1 MISLWSAIGVL
12 FLSYVGLSIVQLI
25 YNYRKAK
32 SIGLPVL
39 ITPVDPS
46 NVPYLLC
53 SSWLEPLLRKCLPFG
68 LGNFVEYNSRDWNYD
83 KIYDLQERI
92 GDTFIIV
99 SPKQIRVF
107 TGNAKASDELCRR
120 RKDFV
125 KAVALYKPL
134 EIFGRNVVTTEG
146 DDWVRHR
153 RITTPPFNERNS
165 ALVWDESK
173 RQAKDMLKMWA
184 ANPEGVVNPQSD
196 TMMLALHVLTAAGF
210 GRSYTFGSGLE
221 SPSKNHSLTYR
232 DALSIILG
240 NLFTAVFTATV
251 NLPNWMLPSKF
262 KEVQDAVVN
271 FRQYMAEMVAE
282 EREAMDAGASEQ
294 DNLMSILVRA
304 SENESSNGKGAR
316 HLTDAE
322 IYGNLF
328 SYNLAGHETTSNT
341 LAYATVLLAANPKW
355 QDWAAEEINEVT
367 AGVNLDELDYETYYP
382 QLKRSLAIMHETLR
396 LFGAARAVPKTT
408 NVDQTLKVNGTSY
421 TIPKNTFI
429 GVNLAGLHTSSAS
442 WGTDSLEWLPSRWIS
457 RDETGQEKLA
467 PMPSGAFLP
476 WAAGPRVCPGK
487 KFSQVEFVAVLAC
500 LLKGYRVEP
509 DTGGK
514 LSKAAA
520 SDLLMEEAKQSSFNF
535 LLKVKHPERLRLR
548 CVPRN
553 A

>member
-1 MISLWSAIGVL
+1 MISPLYAIGGL
-12 FLSYVGLSIVQLI
+12 LLAYIGLSTLQLL
-25 YNYRKAK
+25 YNYKKAK

-39 ITPVDPS
+39 ITPIDPS

-53 SSWLEPLLRKCLPFG
+53 SRFLEPFLRKVLPFG
-68 LGNFVEYNSRDWNYD
+68 LGNFVEYNSRDWNYEQ
-83 KIYDLQERI
+83 IHDLQERI

-107 TGNAKASDELCRR
+107 TGNAKASDDLCRR
-120 RKDFV
+120 RRDFV

-173 RQAKDMLKMWA
+173 RQATYMLKMWA
-184 ANPEGVVNPQSD
+184 SNPKGVVNPQSD
-196 TMMLALHVLTAAGF
+196 TMVLALHVLTAAGF

-221 SPSKNHSLTYR
+221 SALENHSLTYR
-232 DALSIILG
+232 DSLSLILG
-240 NLFTAVFTATV
+240 NLFTAVFTATL
-251 NLPNWMLPSKF
+251 NLPTWMLPSKF
-262 KEVQDAVVN
+262 KQVQDAVVN

-282 EREAMDAGASEQ
+282 EREAMDAGAEEQ

-304 SENESSNGKGAR
+304 SENQNKEGKGTR
-316 HLTDAE
+316 HLTDPE

-341 LAYATVLLAANPKW
+341 LAYATILLAANPEW
-355 QDWAAEEINEVT
+355 QKWAAEEVDQVT
-367 AGVNLDELDYETYYP
+367 AGVDLKDLDYETYYP
-382 QLKRSLAIMHETLR
+382 RLKRVLAIMHETLR

-408 NVDQTLKVNGTSY
+408 LVDQTLKVNGASY
-421 TIPKNTFI
+421 TIPKNTFV

-442 WGTDSLEWLPSRWIS
+442 WGDNALQWLPSRWITA
-457 RDETGQEKLA
+457 DDKLA
-467 PMPSGAFLP
+467 PMPTGAFLP

-487 KFSQVEFVAVLAC
+487 KFSQVEFVAVMAC
-500 LLKGYRVEP
+500 LLKDYTVEP
-509 DTGGK
+509 DAEGDHLK
-514 LSKAAA
+514 EAA
-520 SDLLMEEAKQSSFNF
+520 SRALMEEAKQSSFNF
-535 LLKVKHPERLRLR
+535 LLKVKHPEKIKLR
-548 CVPRN
+548 CVRRV
-553 A
+553 